1 MEKCYSI
8 KASDMNNTPW
18 FYCVD
23 ELSKEQAKKAYGI
36 LSGAFRS
43 IDVINLLTGEV
54 EISGYMS
61 DNFWVRK
68 LSPGEAITQVEVL
81 LK

>member
-1 MEKCYSI
+1 MEKHYSI
-8 KASDMNNTPW
+8 KASNMDGTPW
-18 FYCVD
+18 AYCAD
-23 ELSKEQAKKAYGI
+23 DLSKEQAKKAYSI

-43 IDVINLLTGEV
+43 VDVINLLTGEV